1 MELLII
7 IVVTIV
13 FFARTADL
21 RNRIDYLE
29 EEIGKL
35 KDGEQIPKEA
45 HKPATLEYKSVT
57 PPAPYISEQQKVE
70 ELESEATRIADPYA
84 FKEYPKEKPP
94 EPFVVNKKEETSNRD
109 LEFKFGSKIFTV
121 VGAVAVIFGLGFFL
135 RYAFENN
142 LISETMRVVLGLI
155 SGTIFLGFGEYTRRK
170 YPLYGQ
176 ILTGLG
182 IGAFYLSIYAAF
194 NFYALIGMPLA
205 FVLMI
210 FVTAFGVALA
220 IWNDSMPL
228 AALAQFGGFVTPFLL
243 SNGVYDANILFSYVA
258 LLDIGILAIAY
269 FKLWRHLVV
278 LGYVGTA
285 ITYLV
290 WYMNYKEEMFSL
302 AVGYAT
308 LFFVIFLGILL
319 MHFLKKRAPQDEAD
333 LALTTINSAGY
344 FLICYNIFNF
354 AHYDLLGLFTA
365 LLAILHIGI
374 GLVVAPDDERA
385 KRFRF
390 FLIGIGLVL
399 SVIAVPIQFEKFWI
413 TIAWAAEG
421 LVLTFLGFQM
431 GSKKIRYFA
440 QGIFLLSFLRLLL
453 IDGVQE
459 PDVPWL
465 NSRMLTY
472 LFSIIIMSIASGIYY
487 YYKDQVDGEEKPFLN
502 LLPLLPAFLLF
513 WGITLEINSF
523 FGKFW
528 LGVSW
533 SMIGFLIASISFGVK
548 NLALRVLGLLVF
560 VATFLR
566 LILIESNSNLQT
578 PWVNERTFAF
588 LVAILMGGLMAG
600 LYRAFRDTA
609 APNEYEFSFS
619 ALLLYVYVLV
629 LWVLTSEI
637 LKFYPER
644 DYWLPIIWS
653 LGALLGG
660 WASLYLKNV
669 YLQATIIIT
678 FIMAAVHLLFK
689 EGSVDI
695 TTYTPIINTRVFS
708 FLAVVLA
715 GVLYM
720 NIFNYFKDLFDAP
733 NTKNIKG
740 GFYFVISFLLLFLV
754 SREVLDIF
762 NRQFYLLLPEDQS
775 TKAVS
780 FDNQKR
786 AALSVTWTLYSLIML
801 VIGIIKKSAWTRIF
815 GLTLLSVTI
824 IKVFLYDT
832 ANLDNLYR
840 SISWI
845 TLGLILLIAGY
856 LYFRFKSRITEF
868 IKVE

>member
-1 MELLII
+1 MELIII

-13 FFARTADL
+13 FFARSADL
-21 RNRIDYLE
+21 KNRVDYLE
-29 EEIGKL
+29 EEISRL
-35 KDGEQIPKEA
+35 KGGEQIPNA
-45 HKPATLEYKSVT
+45 AYKPPTLEYKPVV
-57 PPAPYISEQQKVE
+57 PPAPYISEQQKKE
-70 ELESEATRIADPYA
+70 EPESEAPRISDPYA
-84 FKEYPKEKPP
+84 FKGYPSDKPSELQVANKRKE
-94 EPFVVNKKEETSNRD
+94 NSNQD

-135 RYAFENN
+135 RYAFEND

-155 SGTIFLGFGEYTRRK
+155 SGSIFLGLGEYTRRK

-194 NFYALIGMPLA
+194 NFYLLIGMPLA
-205 FVLMI
+205 FALMI
-210 FVTAFGVALA
+210 FVTAIGVALA

-243 SNGVYDANILFSYVA
+243 SSGVYDANILFSYTA
-258 LLDIGILAIAY
+258 LLDVGILAIAY
-269 FKLWRHLVV
+269 FKFWRHLVV
-278 LGYVGTA
+278 LGYIGTA
-285 ITYLV
+285 IAYLV
-290 WYMNYKEEMFSL
+290 WYMDYKDEMFAL

-319 MHFLKKRAPQDEAD
+319 MNFLKKRAPQDEAD

-344 FLICYNIFNF
+344 FLICYNIFNI

-374 GLVVAPDDERA
+374 GLVVTSEDERA
-385 KRFRF
+385 KRFRY

-399 SVIAVPIQFEKFWI
+399 AVIAVPIQFEKFWI
-413 TIAWAAEG
+413 TVAWAAEG

-431 GSKKIRYFA
+431 GSKKLRYFA

-453 IDGVQE
+453 IDGTI
-459 PDVPWL
+459 DSSDAPWL

-487 YYKDQVDGEEKPFLN
+487 YYRDQVDEEERPLLN
-502 LLPLLPAFLLF
+502 FLPLLPAFLLF

-533 SMIGFLIASISFGVK
+533 SVIGFLIASISFGVK
-548 NLALRVLGLLVF
+548 NLALRVLGLLAF
-560 VATFLR
+560 ATTFLR
-566 LILIESNSNLQT
+566 LVLVESYTDLQS
-578 PWVNERTFAF
+578 PWLNERTFVF
-588 LVAILMGGLMAG
+588 LVAILMGGLLAG
-600 LYRAFRDTA
+600 LYRALKDTTE
-609 APNEYEFSFS
+609 PTEYEFSFS
-619 ALLLYVYVLV
+619 ALLLYVYVLI

-660 WASLYLKNV
+660 LASLFFKNV

-678 FIMAAVHLLFK
+678 FIMAAIHLLFK

-695 TTYTPIINTRVFS
+695 VSYTPLINTRVFS
-708 FLAVVLA
+708 FLVVVLA

-720 NIFNYFKDLFDAP
+720 NIFNYFKDLFDAV

-740 GFYFVISFLLLFLV
+740 GFYFAIS
-754 SREVLDIF
+754 
-762 NRQFYLLLPEDQS
+762 
-775 TKAVS
+775 
-780 FDNQKR
+780 
-786 AALSVTWTLYSLIML
+786 
-801 VIGIIKKSAWTRIF
+801 
-815 GLTLLSVTI
+815 
-824 IKVFLYDT
+824 
-832 ANLDNLYR
+832 
-840 SISWI
+840 
-845 TLGLILLIAGY
+845 
-856 LYFRFKSRITEF
+856 
-868 IKVE
+868 